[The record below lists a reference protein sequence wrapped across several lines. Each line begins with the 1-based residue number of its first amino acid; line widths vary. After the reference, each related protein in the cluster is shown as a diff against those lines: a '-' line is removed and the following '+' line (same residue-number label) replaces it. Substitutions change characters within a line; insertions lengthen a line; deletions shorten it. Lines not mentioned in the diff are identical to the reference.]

1 MSQQFRTNNKS
12 QHYPL
17 HPAKGVNE
25 TDFKEGSISVTGIGG
40 PRRQFSRAAPSSEI
54 AHIKTQANFIKS
66 LNNRL
71 AAAKASGNARKEEK
85 KHERAE
91 RHKEADQNL
100 ELANKFL
107 ERQEK
112 LRRGENPPPVDVVV
126 NVESGPALPKNLSD
140 KEKKEIVDKKVR
152 DMKKEESV
160 IKNINE
166 KPVEEKPSSPAM
178 ANTSND
184 SVTVQ
189 QVSSVS
195 DTEEKKPQQKPKKGD
210 LSLSEIALLK
220 FPAKG

>member
-1 MSQQFRTNNKS
+1 MSQSFRTNSNK

-17 HPAKGVNE
+17 HPSKGVNE
-25 TDFKEGSISVTGIGG
+25 ADFKEGSISVTGIGG

-54 AHIKTQANFIKS
+54 AHIKTQANFLKS

-71 AAAKASGNARKEEK
+71 AASKASGNARKEEK

-91 RHKEADQNL
+91 RNKEADKNL
-100 ELANKFL
+100 ELANKFM

-126 NVESGPALPKNLSD
+126 NVESGPTLPKNLSEQ
-140 KEKKEIVDKKVR
+140 EKKNVIDKKLADTR
-152 DMKKEESV
+152 KEESV
-160 IKNINE
+160 IRTMTE
-166 KPVEEKPSSPAM
+166 PVTVEQPSSPAM
-178 ANTSND
+178 VTTPNE

-189 QVSSVS
+189 PVSTVS
-195 DTEEKKPQQKPKKGD
+195 TNEKKPQQKKSD
-210 LSLSEIALLK
+210 LSLSELALMR